1 MLTKYFTAKVN
12 LTSHNPEEKTTVIR
26 LDAEPHV
33 IIQER
38 NNRAYGRRF
47 DNFVV
52 GPAADR
58 LSEYESLGRSPEE
71 LRTII
76 QKNSWMEMNLKPF
89 RTDPLG
95 KVVAKSE
102 TRDGLRFTCAL
113 IDEMHEYVNND
124 IDVTRKLGSTKPA
137 VKNVIFNDPATIIF
151 WTDGTKTVV
160 KCQEGDTYNRETGFV
175 MAYLKK
181 VLGNDNTFNKEI
193 ERWVPEESISKA
205 FAKLG
210 EKVAEGFKDAVAN
223 EKEHAPVKTGRY
235 PWDEMVR
242 RAKEEQ

>member
-1 MLTKYFTAKVN
+1 MEKMEKM
-12 LTSHNPEEKTTVIR
+12 NPYVKIGGNGWRIKEVTVDR
-26 LDAEPHV
+26 SRGDAYCQATLVSCDAINVHSTLHALNE
-33 IIQER
+33 
-38 NNRAYGRRF
+38 
-47 DNFVV
+47 
-52 GPAADR
+52 
-58 LSEYESLGRSPEE
+58 
-71 LRTII
+71 
-76 QKNSWMEMNLKPF
+76 
-89 RTDPLG
+89 LG
-95 KVVAKSE
+95 K
-102 TRDGLRFTCAL
+102 L
-113 IDEMHEYVNND
+113 IRGAN
-124 IDVTRKLGSTKPA
+124 STKPA

-151 WTDGTKTVV
+151 WTDCTKTVV